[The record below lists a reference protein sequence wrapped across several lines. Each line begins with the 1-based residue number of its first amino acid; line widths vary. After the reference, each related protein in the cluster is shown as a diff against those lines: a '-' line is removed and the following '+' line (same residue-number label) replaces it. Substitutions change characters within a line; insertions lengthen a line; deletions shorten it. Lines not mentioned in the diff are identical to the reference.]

1 MNLRFICTI
10 ILFILC
16 ANLTTAQDIRNHED
30 LKGFADYLVGI
41 KQGFARFEQLNP
53 DGTISRGSLLVQRP
67 SSIRI
72 EYDPPS
78 SGLIIADR
86 FRVAVFDLK
95 SNTAPVIV
103 PLRST
108 PFYILI
114 QDIIRVDDLKI
125 IETYEKGNKISEV
138 QVKIPSSSF
147 KGSLRLL
154 FENEP
159 IRLTGWIYTDQ
170 FGQTIRMEF
179 SDLIPNIQIDKNLFD
194 IDGVIRELS
203 KN

>member
-1 MNLRFICTI
+1 MNLRFFCTI

-16 ANLTTAQDIRNHED
+16 ANLTTAQDIRNHEE
-30 LKGFADYLVGI
+30 LKGFVDYLVGL

-86 FRVAVFDLK
+86 LRVAVFDLK

-114 QDIIRVDDLKI
+114 QDNIRVDDLKI

>member
-1 MNLRFICTI
+1 MNLRFFCSI

-30 LKGFADYLVGI
+30 LKGFADYLVGL

-86 FRVAVFDLK
+86 LRVAVFDLK

-114 QDIIRVDDLKI
+114 QDNIRIDDLEI
-125 IETYEKGNKISEV
+125 IESYEKGNKISEV

-159 IRLTGWIYTDQ
+159 IRLVSWIYTDQ